1 MSIYILIDG
10 DDLFK
15 RGASLARRDLT
26 NMAFLARILTDEN
39 RLRILLCLRHG
50 KKAVSSIAE
59 ELDLAQPLVS
69 HHLKELRI
77 SHLVTVE
84 RQGVFIYYE
93 MTDFRIVDIMRSLEW
108 LATDLL
114 AESKTLKPV
123 EMKKWRTKS
132 SK

>member
-1 MSIYILIDG
+1 
-10 DDLFK
+10 
-15 RGASLARRDLT
+15 LARGDLA

-50 KKAVSSIAE
+50 RKSVSSIAE

-77 SHLVTVE
+77 SHLVKVE

-114 AESKTLKPV
+114 TGKTTLKPV
-123 EMKKWRTKS
+123 EMKR
-132 SK
+132 